1 MQAQEEPELP
11 QDNQKEKNKKKEL
24 NSFAKYSALSFQMA
38 AIILLGVFGGLK
50 LDEWLELQFPIF
62 TLILITIA
70 IILAIYFAIKDF
82 LK

>member
-50 LDEWLELQFPIF
+50 LDEWLDLQFPIF